1 MLAIVYLQLPSLH
14 RLAWYKSD
22 HCRETKLTELTKYQ
36 GRPLSFNLDRQLM
49 VSFSRALK
57 DILHPLKSQP
67 DKSGENQQQDLKL
80 LFLCY
85 EFDS

>member
-14 RLAWYKSD
+14 KLALYKSD
-22 HCRETKLTELTKYQ
+22 HCRETKLTELTKYL
-36 GRPLSFNLDRQLM
+36 GRLLSFNLDRQLM

-57 DILHPLKSQP
+57 DILHPLK
-67 DKSGENQQQDLKL
+67 NQQNILDEYQQLDLKL
-80 LFLCY
+80 LFQCY

>member
-14 RLAWYKSD
+14 ILALYKSD

-36 GRPLSFNLDRQLM
+36 GRLLSFNLDRQLM
-49 VSFSRALK
+49 ESFFRALK
-57 DILHPLKSQP
+57 DILHPLKNQP
-67 DKSGENQQQDLKL
+67 GKSGEYQQRDSKL
-80 LFLCY
+80 LFLCF